1 MTTLSTPSL
10 SADERARRDAFTG
23 RLFKATLGAWDLL
36 AAQLGLELGFYQA
49 LADHGAMTAPQL
61 AKTTGTDARYV
72 REWLEQ
78 QAATG
83 VLAVDDATADPE
95 ARRFTLP
102 AGHAEA
108 LLDPDSLGTAV
119 PMIRAVAAGGWMLP
133 TIVAA
138 YRTGDGVEWPSYPG
152 LIEAQELANRPVFRH
167 LLTQEWLPAIP
178 DIHARLQSG
187 GRVADLATG
196 TGWSAIAMAAGY
208 PNARVDGLDIDE
220 VSIAKARANAAR
232 TGADGD
238 RLRFH
243 LVDAG
248 RNDLDGRFDL
258 VTIFEALHD
267 MSRPVEVL
275 EAARRLLAP
284 GGAVLV
290 MDENVAETFE
300 APANDIDRLMYGYSV
315 FFCLA
320 NGLVDKPS
328 AATGTVIR
336 PATVR
341 RYAMDA
347 GFSEVTI
354 LPIEHEA
361 FRFYRLDP

>member
-1 MTTLSTPSL
+1 MPLSPPPL
-10 SADERARRDAFTG
+10 SPDELARRDAFTG
-23 RLFKATLGAWDLL
+23 RLFEATLGAWDLL
-36 AAQLGLELGFYQA
+36 AAALGLQLGYYQA

-61 AKTTGTDARYV
+61 ARATGTDARYA

-83 VLAVDDATADPE
+83 ILEVDDVTAAPD

-108 LLDPDSLGTAV
+108 LLDPDTLATVA
-119 PMIRAVAAGGWMLP
+119 PMIHAVAAAGLMLP
-133 TIVAA
+133 SIAAA
-138 YRTGDGVEWPSYPG
+138 YRTGDGVEWPAYPG

-167 LLTQEWLPAIP
+167 LLTQEWLPSIP
-178 DIHARLQSG
+178 DIHARLRDG
-187 GRVADLATG
+187 GRVADVATG

-220 VSIAKARANAAR
+220 LSIAKARANAAR
-232 TGADGD
+232 EGADGD

-248 RNDLDGRFDL
+248 RNDLDGRYDL

-267 MSRPVEVL
+267 MARPVEVL

-290 MDENVAETFE
+290 MDENVADSFE
-300 APANDIDRLMYGYSV
+300 APGNDIDRVMYGYSV

-328 AATGTVIR
+328 AGTGTVIR

-341 RYAMDA
+341 RYALDA
-347 GFSEVTI
+347 GFSAVTI
-354 LPIEHEA
+354 LPIEHES